1 MAAVVSFARVLLHT
15 GEAIGELVWAEDG
28 LFPLCVRK
36 AGVWDCLV
44 DPFAGYLLGL
54 PRLLAGITAAFPL
67 DSWGWSTN
75 IVAAVSWGA
84 FAALSAYWLTIA
96 GVRLLPSI
104 VVAMIPVSAPL
115 VGLEAVNSIGSVY
128 MPLLFTATLA
138 IAVGWTKRSQTVI
151 AVGLAFL
158 AAVTIPTALILVV
171 VLAVS
176 IGRQRVARRSG
187 LIVFAA
193 LMLGGLLQFLVVLS
207 APSRRNMSFS
217 SEALGAWLNDLP
229 TALLT
234 VWPGLYFGS
243 VTIFGIFTMPT
254 VAWTGVALAVGLVVL
269 GVVLSVQWRME
280 QSVAGVMIVASLA
293 YSLVPTATGYAS
305 NRYFVLTVIGIFAAA
320 VLLLDNAFSTQ
331 RRMVFVAVVVFF
343 AVGWSVA
350 LPASAWRVTAS
361 PPWSAVLDQAR
372 SQCANDPMA
381 PARFTFSP
389 DWPQEGVTDVQPPTN
404 QLVPCSAVDLP
415 PDR

>member
-1 MAAVVSFARVLLHT
+1 M
-15 GEAIGELVWAEDG
+15 
-28 LFPLCVRK
+28 
-36 AGVWDCLV
+36 
-44 DPFAGYLLGL
+44 
-54 PRLLAGITAAFPL
+54 
-67 DSWGWSTN
+67 
-75 IVAAVSWGA
+75 
-84 FAALSAYWLTIA
+84 
-96 GVRLLPSI
+96 
-104 VVAMIPVSAPL
+104 
-115 VGLEAVNSIGSVY
+115 
-128 MPLLFTATLA
+128 
-138 IAVGWTKRSQTVI
+138 
-151 AVGLAFL
+151 
-158 AAVTIPTALILVV
+158 V

-331 RRMVFVAVVVFF
+331 RRMVFVAVVVLF
-343 AVGWSVA
+343 AAGWSVA

-381 PARFTFSP
+381 PARLTFSP

-404 QLVPCSAVDLP
+404 QFVPCSAVNLP
-415 PDR
+415 RDR